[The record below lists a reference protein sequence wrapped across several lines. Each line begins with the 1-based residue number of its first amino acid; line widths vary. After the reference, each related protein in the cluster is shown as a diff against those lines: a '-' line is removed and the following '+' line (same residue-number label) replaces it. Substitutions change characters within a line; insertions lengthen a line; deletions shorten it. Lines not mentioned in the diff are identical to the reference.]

1 MMMAISFN
9 QDMGD
14 GWEFADEPEYPQK
27 LSTEA
32 MRLGTNYAVYA
43 MTH

>member
-1 MMMAISFN
+1 MNVAISFN

-14 GWEFADEPEYPQK
+14 GWEFADDPGYPEK
-27 LSTEA
+27 FSSEA
-32 MRLGTNYAVYA
+32 IRLGVNYAVYA

>member
-1 MMMAISFN
+1 MIVAISFN

-14 GWEFADEPEYPQK
+14 GWEFADDPDYPERY
-27 LSTEA
+27 STQA
-32 MRLGTNYAVYA
+32 IKLGTNYALYS